1 MSRNVSEV
9 LKHFAESGVTANNV
23 CIDAEGSII
32 VDSLKQSEEKRE
44 FKVETTLLSIG
55 DINVHNIGVKGNL
68 ICKGYMNATDVKVR
82 GNFTCERNANICE
95 TTVYGDLRCYG
106 NMSSNGHE
114 VVVYG
119 NLLCDG
125 NCDADVVV
133 QGEFNCKGEHTGNYL
148 KM

>member
-44 FKVETTLLSIG
+44 FKLDTTLLSIR
-55 DINVHNIGVKGNL
+55 DINVHNIRVKGNL
-68 ICKGYMNATDVKVR
+68 ICKGYMNATDVQVK
-82 GNFTCERNANICE
+82 GNFVCDENANICE
-95 TTVYGDLRCYG
+95 TIVLGDFICHG
-106 NMSSNGHE
+106 NITSNGHKII
-114 VVVYG
+114 VHG
-119 NLLCDG
+119 NLTCEG

-133 QGEFNCKGEHTGNYL
+133 QGKFDCKGEHTGNYL